1 MEIALDKI
9 KSDYIPGQLPISLIK
24 ENIKKYFSE
33 NNCVDNEIDNYL
45 KILEKLDYFHKN
57 NILSKYFLSKINKL
71 LIFSKNVKNLT
82 KKEYINNKEIMIKN
96 NIIPIANIYF
106 IRININNCNHYKI
119 REYLKLLLIFYIN
132 GKILINKLFFILEII
147 IMSIIETLKKNTIKQ
162 YQVLEINNESLL
174 FIKDIIE
181 VIINFPISL
190 MKDNVFIESLINLF
204 NKFFRYLVESNIIL
218 KENELWLK
226 LFENNSIKDSS
237 EFYLDESY
245 QISIKK
251 LIDFIKDI
259 YTINIS
265 NNFYY
270 EIYKKSNIDFIYYS
284 NALTMINEVI
294 KEQISKKKV

>member
-1 MEIALDKI
+1 
-9 KSDYIPGQLPISLIK
+9 
-24 ENIKKYFSE
+24 
-33 NNCVDNEIDNYL
+33 
-45 KILEKLDYFHKN
+45 
-57 NILSKYFLSKINKL
+57 
-71 LIFSKNVKNLT
+71 
-82 KKEYINNKEIMIKN
+82 
-96 NIIPIANIYF
+96 
-106 IRININNCNHYKI
+106 
-119 REYLKLLLIFYIN
+119 
-132 GKILINKLFFILEII
+132 
-147 IMSIIETLKKNTIKQ
+147 MSIIETLKKNTIKQ

-174 FIKDIIE
+174 YIKDIIE

-270 EIYKKSNIDFIYYS
+270 EIYKKSSIDFIYYS

-294 KEQISKKKV
+294 KE